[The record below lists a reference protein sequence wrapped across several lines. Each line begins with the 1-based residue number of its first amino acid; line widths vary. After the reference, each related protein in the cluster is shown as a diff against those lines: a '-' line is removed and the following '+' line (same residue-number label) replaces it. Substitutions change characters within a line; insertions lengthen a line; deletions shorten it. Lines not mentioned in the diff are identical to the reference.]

1 MIALQESALAP
12 EISLAARLHRALS
25 EWPNRRQRYRQLLR
39 ELRDYPAA
47 ELRELGIDPFRLEA
61 LARQAAGIRP

>member
-12 EISLAARLHRALS
+12 ELSLAARLHRALS
-25 EWPNRRQRYRQLLR
+25 EWANRRQRYHQLRR

-47 ELRELGIDPFRLEA
+47 ELHELGIDPFRLEA
-61 LARQAAGIRP
+61 LARQAAWLRL